1 MKDIIIENLNIRIGE
16 KSLFEN
22 FNLTVKENTVTGI
35 LAPSGSGKTTL
46 LNWVAGLLSSDFD
59 YSPYQNFGSI
69 SYVFQEP
76 RLIPNLT
83 VLENVMLPIQKKVK
97 KNEARLIAE
106 SFLEKV
112 QLTDKK
118 NLLPESLSGGEKQ
131 RVSIA
136 RAFAYPAE
144 ILLLDE
150 PLQSQ
155 DTELRHKLLELIKS
169 LLKANPRTVLFV
181 SHYEEE
187 LKVLC
192 DDIIYWK

>member
-97 KNEARLIAE
+97 KNEVRLIAE